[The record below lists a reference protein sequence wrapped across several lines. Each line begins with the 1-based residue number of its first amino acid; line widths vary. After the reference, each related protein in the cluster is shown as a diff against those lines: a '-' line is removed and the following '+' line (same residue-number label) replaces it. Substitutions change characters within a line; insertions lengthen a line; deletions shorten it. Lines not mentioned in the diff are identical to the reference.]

1 VVGGELEC
9 EKTWRLPASRSPDLV
24 AVAVYSAG
32 GVGTVMSRVVLSG
45 LFVLLIVW
53 DVWEAVG
60 NLLGL
65 PAYYSALG
73 VADSTPWVL
82 LVSGVIV
89 PVLLWALGLWWGWRR
104 QSVIEAAVIYA
115 IALSVQATLSLSLI
129 AAEQAWRADVLL
141 ALLD

>member
-1 VVGGELEC
+1 MARIVL
-9 EKTWRLPASRSPDLV
+9 T
-24 AVAVYSAG
+24 AV
-32 GVGTVMSRVVLSG
+32 
-45 LFVLLIVW
+45 FVLLIAW

-65 PAYYSALG
+65 PAYYNALG
-73 VADSTPWVL
+73 VAESTPWALLIPGVVAPAVL
-82 LVSGVIV
+82 WIV
-89 PVLLWALGLWWGWRR
+89 GLWWGWRR

-115 IALSVQATLSLSLI
+115 VVLAVQSTLALSLI

>member
-1 VVGGELEC
+1 
-9 EKTWRLPASRSPDLV
+9 
-24 AVAVYSAG
+24 
-32 GVGTVMSRVVLSG
+32 MSRVVLSG

-89 PVLLWALGLWWGWRR
+89 PVVLWALGLWWGWRR